1 MKTADRPIMILVVD
15 DLSDNRLLIRHIFE
29 EFDYLVLEARDG
41 AEGIEVART
50 ARPDCILLDINMP
63 VMTGFEALDRLQ
75 QDPRTREIPV
85 VVLTATADDLTGME
99 RALARGAVD
108 YITKPISPQRVV
120 ARVRGAIERQRLVR
134 ELEEL
139 RASFTSMLV
148 HDLRAPLTVIK
159 GYAELLAHAI
169 GANAGEK
176 PERYVRVIRE
186 SSERMIRLIG
196 EILDIS
202 KLEAGKL
209 KLEPRPV
216 DPVAIATSVAERFGP
231 AVAKRQIKL
240 EVRPARLQGPVHCDP
255 DRLDQ
260 IFMNLIGNAV
270 KFTPEGGRID
280 VEIADLGEEMEGAV
294 ADTGP
299 GIPAEEL
306 PLLFEKFSQTSSARA
321 TSQPGTG
328 LGLLICRH
336 LVEAHGGRIWAE
348 SVPGR
353 GARFAFRLPRQARSA
368 RGHAGDAESAT

>member
-1 MKTADRPIMILVVD
+1 MKTADRPITILVVD

-280 VEIADLGEEMEGAV
+280 VEIADLGEEVEGAV
-294 ADTGP
+294 ADTGH
-299 GIPAEEL
+299 GIPPEEL
-306 PLLFEKFSQTSSARA
+306 PLLFEKFSQTSSGRA

-348 SVPGR
+348 SAPGR
-353 GARFAFRLPRQARSA
+353 GARFVFRLPRQARAA
-368 RGHAGDAESAT
+368 RGHAGDVESPT